1 MEQMF
6 VISFLVTAIFC
17 VMKFLEAKFLE
28 KEMKPL
34 KYFVRDILMVFISSI
49 IGAVIFFN
57 LQGSL
62 MDMMGVITDNKSL
75 NLATTQI
82 FTDAPGF

>member
-1 MEQMF
+1 MEQLF

-17 VMKFLEAKFLE
+17 IMKFLEAKFLE

-34 KYFVRDILMVFISSI
+34 KYFVRDTLMVFMSSI
-49 IGAVIFFN
+49 VGAFIFFN